1 MYTVDKII
9 NTISEVKRPNRTN
22 IIDKAIANFEEAF
35 VGTATKLKIHDIILL

>member
-22 IIDKAIANFEEAF
+22 IVDKAIANFEEAF
-35 VGTATKLKIHDIILL
+35 VGTAIRVEK